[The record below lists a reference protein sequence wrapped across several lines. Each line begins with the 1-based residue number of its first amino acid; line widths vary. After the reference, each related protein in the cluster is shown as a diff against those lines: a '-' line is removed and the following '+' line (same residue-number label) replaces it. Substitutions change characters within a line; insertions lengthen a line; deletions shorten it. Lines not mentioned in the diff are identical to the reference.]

1 MSLVMRIIRLI
12 AFLLSALSAC
22 LTVTATQALDLPPG
36 TPQTF
41 GLDAPLDVAV
51 GIKIDQITFV
61 DQKSENYG
69 AVATIR
75 LEWQDPQLAFD
86 ADDSNSEALIMP
98 PAEFAAFVRS
108 KGALVP
114 AFEIA
119 NQQSRKWEHQALAV
133 IWPTGRVRYY
143 EKSSLTLQAPYFNF
157 TRYPFDHQKFYLEVV
172 SLYPDRLVSYS
183 VLDDLSGLGGLLG
196 EEEWILEN
204 PRMELS
210 LVEGLSGQPSAKV
223 ALAFEG
229 RRHVM
234 YYALRIFLPMLVL
247 VTVSWAIFFLNEYRK
262 RAEIAGGNLLVFV
275 AFNWAVSED
284 LPRLGYLTFLDFLLQ
299 WMFVVT
305 GAVIVFNIMLSR
317 IKASGR
323 GDFAHR
329 LDTYAIMWIYP
340 LGYLAIVALAVDRY
354 LLHG

>member
-1 MSLVMRIIRLI
+1 MRVIWLLFLAAITFCSAASASLDV
-12 AFLLSALSAC
+12 
-22 LTVTATQALDLPPG
+22 PPG
-36 TPQTF
+36 RSPDY
-41 GLDAPLDVAV
+41 GRDAPLEVAA
-51 GIKIDQITFV
+51 GIKINQITFV

-75 LEWQDPQLAFD
+75 LQWQDPLLAFD
-86 ADDSNSEALIMP
+86 PGATGGDPRIMP
-98 PAEFAAFVRS
+98 PKDFAQLARS
-108 KGALVP
+108 LGALVP

-119 NQQSRKWEHQALAV
+119 NQQSRKWEHLALTV
-133 IWPTGRVRYY
+133 LWPDGRVNYY

-157 TRYPFDHQKFYLEVV
+157 TRYPFDHQMFYLEIV
-172 SLYPDRLVSYS
+172 SIFPQHLVRFS
-183 VLDDLSGLGGLLG
+183 VLEDLSGLGDLLG

-204 PRMELS
+204 ARMELS
-210 LVEGLSGQPSAKV
+210 EAEGLSGRPSAKA

-247 VTVSWAIFFLNEYRK
+247 VTVSWAIFFLNEYRR
-262 RAEIAGGNLLVFV
+262 RAEIAGANLLVFV

-305 GAVIVFNIMLSR
+305 GSVIVFNIMLSR
-317 IKASGR
+317 IKATGR
-323 GDFAHR
+323 AELALR
-329 LDTYAIMWIYP
+329 LDNYVIKWIYP
-340 LGYLAIVALAVDRY
+340 LGYLAIVALATGRY
-354 LLHG
+354 LLPL